1 VDEHELR
8 RRLEDLGDDV
18 SEVRAIVTQLQ
29 LASAEGRGDL
39 KIVVGKLDNAATAL
53 ANAAQSIQIGQLS
66 GEDKEDGRLPKWAR
80 YAGLILLAIIA
91 ALIGVKEVVPTLLK
105 LLSGTL

>member
-1 VDEHELR
+1 MDEHELR

-53 ANAAQSIQIGQLS
+53 ANAAQSIQIGQLN
-66 GEDKEDGRLPKWAR
+66 GDKEDGRLPKWAR
-80 YAGLILLAIIA
+80 YAGLILLAIVA

-105 LLSGTL
+105 LMSGTL